1 MYNYIICKHRYLVSV
16 NIFNQ
21 RHKFNLL
28 ALVMLIGEMS
38 LQNLRRMGLD
48 VKWDEVSWG
57 HCSLGCSKCS
67 FNYIFSPDWRKHL
80 INNLQQ
86 TTH

>member
-48 VKWDEVSWG
+48 VK
-57 HCSLGCSKCS
+57 
-67 FNYIFSPDWRKHL
+67 
-80 INNLQQ
+80 
-86 TTH
+86 